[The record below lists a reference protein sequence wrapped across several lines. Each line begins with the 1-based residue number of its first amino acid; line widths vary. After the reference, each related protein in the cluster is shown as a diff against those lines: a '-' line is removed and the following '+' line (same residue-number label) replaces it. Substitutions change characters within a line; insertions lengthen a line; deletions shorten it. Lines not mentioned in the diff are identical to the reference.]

1 MNNLGHFSSFFTF
14 FQKPVNGSGWN
25 FAWASYGCQLWG
37 QNENA
42 IEQTITLQ
50 KKAVRLIS
58 FEHFQA
64 SSDPLFK
71 NLSMLK
77 LVDIVK
83 LNNVLF
89 THNTINSKSPAT
101 FNGYFNFKEII
112 HSHQTVNSLNSTY
125 SIPTGSLDLPTYQT
139 KAGEESIRYICSNTW
154 NTILKDLSMKNI
166 DKYNKDPFWISKM
179 KIVKL
184 KEILKNHF
192 LQYYW
197 SLNKINYYRELYFQN
212 SIFLFLSLFLIKL
225 RILLYCWFKPG
236 SSAKQS
242 S

>member
-1 MNNLGHFSSFFTF
+1 MVSNSATNHIKYVGITFDEFLTFKDHITLLNAKLKRANNLIAVARYYVSKTLLTQIYYGQFYSHLT
-14 FQKPVNGSGWN
+14 
-25 FAWASYGCQLWG
+25 YGCQLWG

-192 LQYYW
+192 LQYY
-197 SLNKINYYRELYFQN
+197 
-212 SIFLFLSLFLIKL
+212 
-225 RILLYCWFKPG
+225 
-236 SSAKQS
+236 
-242 S
+242 